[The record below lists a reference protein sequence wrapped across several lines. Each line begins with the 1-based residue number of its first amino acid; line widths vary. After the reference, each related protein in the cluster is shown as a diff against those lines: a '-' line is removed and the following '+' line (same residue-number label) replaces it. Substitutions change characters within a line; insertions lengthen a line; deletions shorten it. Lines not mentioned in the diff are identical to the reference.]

1 LIETFP
7 MKLADLVR
15 AYDAIMAFRDATRRF
30 RAEKAPEETAL
41 TAAQAPSPGL
51 AGQIEARLTN
61 VVVAALKEAFD
72 RDHARLE
79 LERAQLEEQRRRAE
93 EALRLEVRRQV
104 LDRELGRLRMLAGT
118 ALVGWLSSVLV
129 LGTRAA
135 ATPSASRI
143 VLGVGWLLM
152 LGALAA
158 AFLAQGRINAM
169 VVGDESTTSP
179 SAGGG
184 AALWLL
190 IAGLALTAVS
200 LLLT

>member
-1 LIETFP
+1 MKFGDLI
-7 MKLADLVR
+7 R

-30 RAEKAPEETAL
+30 REKPAEETSL
-41 TAAQAPSPGL
+41 TAVQAPTGL

-79 LERAQLEEQRRRAE
+79 LERAQIEEQRRRAE
-93 EALRLEVRRQV
+93 EALRLELRRQI

-135 ATPSASRI
+135 SMPPASRI
-143 VLGVGWLLM
+143 VLAIGWLFL
-152 LGALAA
+152 LGSLAA
-158 AFLAQGRINAM
+158 AFVAQGRINAM
-169 VVGDESTTSP
+169 VVGDDTAP
-179 SAGGG
+179 SSGLGGG
-184 AALWLL
+184 ASLWMLVL
-190 IAGLALTAVS
+190 GLALTAVS